1 MGEHN
6 SIPKIIHYCWFGK
19 NPMSEKAEK
28 CIASWKEKCPE
39 YRIIEWN
46 EENFDIQF
54 NNYVREA
61 YSEKKWAF
69 VSDVARLYA
78 LVNYGGIYMDTD
90 VEVITSLDIL
100 LKYEAF
106 AGFESDTQIQTGIMG
121 CCKNHKLFIEF
132 LSKYNNLHFVRVDGS
147 MDLTTNATRLT
158 DICNKYGFKKNNTLQ
173 DINGLTVL
181 PKDFLSPKD
190 YNTGEIKITDNTCV
204 IHHFEASWHG
214 EEDIYISKL
223 ANKFKIPIWNYIAK
237 FIGITK
243 YQGIKKALCES
254 FQWIKRR

>member
-100 LKYEAF
+100 LKNEAF
-106 AGFESDTQIQTGIMG
+106 AGFETM
-121 CCKNHKLFIEF
+121 
-132 LSKYNNLHFVRVDGS
+132 
-147 MDLTTNATRLT
+147 
-158 DICNKYGFKKNNTLQ
+158 KKQ
-173 DINGLTVL
+173 
-181 PKDFLSPKD
+181 
-190 YNTGEIKITDNTCV
+190 
-204 IHHFEASWHG
+204 
-214 EEDIYISKL
+214 
-223 ANKFKIPIWNYIAK
+223 
-237 FIGITK
+237 
-243 YQGIKKALCES
+243 IKKDMVRNLLLSQVLVSEDGNIVTY
-254 FQWIKRR
+254 FP